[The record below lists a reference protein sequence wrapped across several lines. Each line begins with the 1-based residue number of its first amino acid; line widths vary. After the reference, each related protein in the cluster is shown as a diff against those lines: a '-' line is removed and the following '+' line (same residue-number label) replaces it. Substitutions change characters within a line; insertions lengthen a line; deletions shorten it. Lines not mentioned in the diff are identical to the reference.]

1 LPALPS
7 RLQRLLIPSLPALP
21 LLFLTV
27 WMVGMEARML
37 DETRQQIRKD
47 AQYAAADLAEVVAG
61 RLHVQFTELQF
72 AAETL
77 LGPDIDPQ
85 HPDPKA
91 VQALRRFQA
100 AHPIV
105 FAFNIQSPDGNTIF
119 WSTAAQ
125 PSEPIH
131 LGKQFTPLSL
141 EPDFFLGRG
150 GYAERVGAHVITM
163 RFRMR
168 GPDGQTRYFL
178 GSPARLDVLLAPPGS
193 KVATLPWVF
202 TLRDTRDGNV
212 LGVVQ
217 HGEVRFARST
227 PSSAES
233 SDAVITPVPGYPLA
247 VQASW
252 PADLVRQHYLDAALL
267 RWSVE
272 LASLLLLGFATARIA
287 RSLRQRD
294 QHIRMLH
301 RMGQMQEFLAQ
312 VNQEAA
318 LHDDGAAF
326 LQKVCDLAVQRGKLP
341 LAVVAQPDVQGRF
354 RFIAA
359 AGQTAYLDGLVIST
373 DAAEIHGRGPIGTA
387 WREDRPRFNVHLD
400 FAAAV
405 FSPFIRRAR
414 SFGLLGISALPL
426 HHRGE
431 RFAVLVLYRGDD
443 VAFDPEMRTLL
454 TELAA
459 DVSRALDVIELRQT
473 ERALLDNAAAGVA
486 VVRDRRILRANATL
500 AAMLGRSLD
509 ELIGQSARI
518 VYSTEAEFER
528 FGKAYAA
535 LSAEGRLNLP
545 AIRLQRADGH
555 SLLCDCYGQLLADG
569 ATSVW
574 TLVDVTARERLQRL
588 YRALTFVADVLLQA
602 DDEHAMVDRACEA
615 LAQGTFFHAVWIA
628 RPDEAGRM
636 QVLASAGEGAA
647 ALPSLHL
654 SLDRAEH
661 TPLVVQ
667 AWQTGQTV
675 FHNDHR
681 ANPRMAPWA
690 EFLREH
696 RWAAALAAP
705 VFRDGVLWATMAF
718 VSPEIGIFDDET
730 VALCTRVAHLL
741 GHGLDEL
748 DLRERLRE
756 QQRTEA
762 YRARHDALTGL
773 PNRFALEQYLPKA
786 ILRAQR
792 RGTQLAVGMID
803 LDGFKPV
810 NDTYGHDAGDA
821 LLRQFAARLRSRLR
835 TSELLVR
842 LGGDE
847 FVLVLEDLDAADAMT
862 PLQAAL
868 DRLHGVV
875 ETPFDLG
882 QGRQVS
888 VRMSVGV
895 ALYPRDGQDA
905 EALLRQADTVM
916 YVAKTRKA
924 DHAFWW
930 TAQTVTLQDVQADD
944 QPLPTSGSVA
954 AASVSR
960 FREVVDRTGAMPR
973 G

>member
-1 LPALPS
+1 MTGFPP
-7 RLQRLLIPSLPALP
+7 RLQRLIIPSLPLLP
-21 LLFLTV
+21 LVFLSV
-27 WMVGMEARML
+27 WIVGMEARML
-37 DETRQQIRKD
+37 DQTRQQIRRD
-47 AQYAAADLAEVVAG
+47 AQHAAAELAEVVAG

-91 VQALRRFQA
+91 VQVLRRFQA
-100 AHPIV
+100 AHPSI

-119 WSTAAQ
+119 WSTAVQ
-125 PSEPIH
+125 PREPIH
-131 LGKQFTPLSL
+131 LGKQFTPLPL

-150 GYAERVGAHVITM
+150 GYAERVDAHVITM

-202 TLRDTRDGNV
+202 TLRDTREGNV

-217 HGEVRFARST
+217 HGEVRFAGPT
-227 PSSAES
+227 PSSAQS

-252 PADLVRQHYLDAALL
+252 PADLVRQRYLDAALL
-267 RWSVE
+267 RWSIE

-287 RSLRQRD
+287 RVLRQRD

-301 RMGQMQEFLAQ
+301 RLGQMQDFLAQ

-326 LQKVCDLAVQRGKLP
+326 LQKVCDLAVHRGKLP
-341 LAVVAQPDVQGRF
+341 LAVVAQPDAQGRF

-373 DAAEIHGRGPIGTA
+373 DANEVHGRGPIGTA

-400 FAAAV
+400 FTAAV
-405 FSPFIRRAR
+405 FSPFVRRAR

-443 VAFDPEMRTLL
+443 VAFDPKMRTLL

-486 VVRDRRILRANATL
+486 IIRDRRILRANATL

-509 ELIGQSARI
+509 ELIGQSTRI

-528 FGKAYAA
+528 FGMAYAA
-535 LSAEGRLNLP
+535 LFAGGRLNLP

-555 SLLCDCYGQLLADG
+555 SLLCDCHGQLLADA

-574 TLVDVTARERLQRL
+574 TLVDITARERLQRL

-602 DDEHAMVDRACEA
+602 DDEHTMLDRACEA
-615 LAQGTFFHAVWIA
+615 LTRGTFFHVVWIA

-636 QVLASAGEGAA
+636 RALASAGEGAA
-647 ALPSLHL
+647 ALQALNFSLN
-654 SLDRAEH
+654 DREK

-667 AWQTGQTV
+667 AWQTGRTV

-681 ANPRMAPWA
+681 NNPCVAPMAGS
-690 EFLREH
+690 LREYQ
-696 RWAAALAAP
+696 WAAVLAAP
-705 VFRDGVLWATMAF
+705 IFRGGALWATMAF

-741 GHGLDEL
+741 GYGLDEL
-748 DLRERLRE
+748 DLRERLLQ

-786 ILRAQR
+786 LVRAQR
-792 RGTQLAVGMID
+792 RGTRVAVGLID
-803 LDGFKPV
+803 LDDFKAV
-810 NDTYGHDAGDA
+810 NDTYGHDMGDA

-835 TSELLVR
+835 SSELLAR

-847 FVLVLEDLDAADAMT
+847 FVLVLEDLDAADVMT

-868 DRLHGVV
+868 DRLQGAV
-875 ETPFDLG
+875 EAPFDLG
-882 QGRQVS
+882 EGRQAS
-888 VRMSVGV
+888 VGMTMGV

-905 EALLRQADTVM
+905 DALLRQADTAM
-916 YVAKTRKA
+916 YVAKMRKTGRGCWWA
-924 DHAFWW
+924 IHAAMPQDMQA
-930 TAQTVTLQDVQADD
+930 TAL
-944 QPLPTSGSVA
+944 A
-954 AASVSR
+954 AAGVS
-960 FREVVDRTGAMPR
+960 MPK
-973 G
+973 